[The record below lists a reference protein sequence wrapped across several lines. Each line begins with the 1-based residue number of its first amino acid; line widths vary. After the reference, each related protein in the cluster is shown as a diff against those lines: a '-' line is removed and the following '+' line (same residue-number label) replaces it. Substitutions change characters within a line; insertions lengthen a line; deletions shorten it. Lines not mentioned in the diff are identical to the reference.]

1 MVDYVVGVEIPR
13 CKKILPLVY
22 TDSLSY
28 YETLCSFVAKLNEV
42 VDFVNGITD
51 DVLDEAKAY
60 TDIKI
65 AETFADVDAKLREI
79 ERLIGE
85 QKDYF
90 DNLVAE
96 TVRTFNGLVDD
107 LQSQYFA
114 FTQYVNSEIRRVSND
129 IADTNE
135 RLDESIEGVNQR
147 TDLMIQLNNEWLI
160 EEIAG
165 NLPNQLRVYNILE
178 GDRVTIQDMFNYLCN
193 LHITDGIDVD
203 ELVLRALTVNR
214 IVTINRTVRDVV
226 MYGNTILTPV

>member
-1 MVDYVVGVEIPR
+1 MVDYVARVDMPR

-22 TDSLSY
+22 TDALSY
-28 YETLCSFVAKLNEV
+28 MEELSSFIAKLNEV
-42 VDFVNGITD
+42 IDFVNGITD

-60 TDIKI
+60 TDSKI
-65 AETFADVDAKLREI
+65 AETFAEVDAKLREI

-90 DNLVAE
+90 DDLVAE
-96 TVRTFNGLVDD
+96 TIRTFNGLVDD

-114 FTQYVNSEIRRVSND
+114 FTQYVNGEIRRVNED
-129 IADTNE
+129 ITETNT
-135 RLDESIEGVNQR
+135 RLDESVVAVNER
-147 TDLMIQLNNEWLI
+147 TDLMIQLNNKWLI
-160 EEIAG
+160 DEIAG
-165 NLPNQLRVYNILE
+165 NLPNQLKVYNILE
-178 GDRVTIQDMFNYLCN
+178 GDKVTVQEMFNYLCQ

-226 MYGNTILTPV
+226 MYGNTILTAV

>member
-1 MVDYVVGVEIPR
+1 MVDYVARVDMPR

-28 YETLCSFVAKLNEV
+28 YETLCSYIAKLNEV
-42 VDFVNGITD
+42 IDFVNGITD

-60 TDIKI
+60 TDSKI
-65 AETFADVDAKLREI
+65 AETFADVDAKLLEI

-90 DNLVAE
+90 DDLVDD

-107 LQSQYFA
+107 LQSQYFT
-114 FTQYVNSEIRRVSND
+114 FTQYVNSEIRR
-129 IADTNE
+129 IDTAITNTNT
-135 RLDESIEGVNQR
+135 RLDESITAVNER

-226 MYGNTILTPV
+226 MYGNSILTAI